1 MTTIEQLLSKA
12 GLLGARVSLYDD
24 TTCVSVVMPITKW
37 QEKDHQTHGDL
48 ILLLCTNTRQQKKQ
62 TNYKKIKGE
71 CKC

>member
-37 QEKDHQTHGDL
+37 QEKDHNWFNVE
-48 ILLLCTNTRQQKKQ
+48 IR
-62 TNYKKIKGE
+62 
-71 CKC
+71 